1 MSRAVEWKKVSLKT
15 IKDWCQK
22 FTSIEITTMLKLF
35 VIIFLIYYVVEG
47 FGKSVFTEFRIPK
60 QVDKDFPGVEG
71 QILTHQLMG
80 EILNIR
86 TVQESARSLNI
97 NLVRDVPFLS
107 VAGDPLRVDLSARIN
122 SDYKEIIANI
132 GTFEWG
138 PLRIPAGL
146 LLRPFQKLIR
156 QKAIQLNLTGLKGN
170 YTLTAISDGGGLWQV
185 TQKDLGIME
194 TTDKS
199 SSESLFRLIRALAY
213 KIAFSDGLGYQ
224 SQERWRSFYH
234 YHQGVCRLLDYYLE
248 GRLSA
253 KDRYTLI
260 EGAVKNFGKAYS
272 FNSSDKRSLY
282 NLILASLVQST
293 DMQVMDRI
301 QRYQD
306 LLPKMKNLYET
317 DSSLRASVTN
327 LFVVTY
333 IMLGETYLE
342 AWKPSEAIQTYES
355 VLELSDVSPDIKAY
369 IHNNIGFAYRLLG
382 KLEMAI
388 HHYNKSL
395 TYNSSYARA
404 YVNLGISMMS
414 KGDFTGA
421 ERYYAEAI
429 EKRPDF
435 LPSYY
440 NLGKLYFDMEAD
452 GALERVD
459 QDCRKCLQGQAL
471 AALEKYA
478 STLQKQGITRN
489 FSNEEK
495 EGLNLANGWLQVIG
509 RAGLRPEG
517 IHRVPPYGRCLKKN
531 DGG

>member
-1 MSRAVEWKKVSLKT
+1 MSTLVEWKKASFKT

-22 FTSIEITTMLKLF
+22 FASIEIKTAFKLF
-35 VIIFLIYYVVEG
+35 VIIFLIYFVAEG

-60 QVDKDFPGVEG
+60 HVEKDFPGIEG
-71 QILTHQLMG
+71 QTLTQRLMG

-86 TVQESARSLNI
+86 TVQESAKSLKI
-97 NLVRDVPFLS
+97 NLVRDVAFLS
-107 VAGDPLRVDLSARIN
+107 VTGDPLRVDLSARIN

-138 PLRIPAGL
+138 PLRVPAAL

-156 QKAIQLNLTGLKGN
+156 QKVIQLNLTRLRGN
-170 YTLTAISDGGGLWQV
+170 YTLTAISDSGGLWQV
-185 TQKDLGIME
+185 TEKDLGIME
-194 TTDKS
+194 TTDKN
-199 SSESLFRLIRALAY
+199 SSESLFRLISALAY

-224 SQERWRSFYH
+224 SQERWIAFHH
-234 YHQGVCRLLDYYLE
+234 YHQGVCRLLDYYSE

-253 KDRYTLI
+253 KERKALI
-260 EGAVKNFGKAYS
+260 EGAVHNFEKAYS
-272 FNSSDKRSLY
+272 FSSSDKRSLY
-282 NLILASLVQST
+282 NFILASLVQST
-293 DMQVMDRI
+293 DMQVTDRI

-306 LLPKMKNLYET
+306 LLRRIKDLYET
-317 DSSLRASVTN
+317 DPSLRASVRN

-342 AWKPSEAIQTYES
+342 AWRHSDAIQAYES
-355 VLELSDVSPDIKAY
+355 VLELIDDSPDIKAY
-369 IHNNIGFAYRLLG
+369 IHNNIGFAYTLLD
-382 KLEMAI
+382 KPDKAI

-395 TYNSSYARA
+395 THNSSYARA

-459 QDCRKCLQGQAL
+459 QDCRKCLQEQAL
-471 AALEKYA
+471 VSLEKYV
-478 STLQKQGITRN
+478 STLQKQEITRN
-489 FSNEEK
+489 LSDEEK
-495 EGLNLANGWLQVIG
+495 EGFDFAKGWLQVIG
-509 RAGLRPEG
+509 RAGVRREG
-517 IHRVPPYGRCLKKN
+517 IKRVPPYGRCLPKE
-531 DGG
+531 GGA